1 MTVHWHF
8 LLLGFLLAYKCF
20 GQNLVQNHD
29 FSTNTTNNIYP
40 SLHADIETASF
51 WSRNQSSN
59 GWPSNFIGT
68 SHRIYSANYHQLN
81 TPNPYSGDGVG
92 WLWFYLSPSNLSNTN
107 RVSIHRNELNN
118 ALFKDTIY
126 CVETHVRAFPVF
138 LAGFRYGHTH
148 KNLGFYL
155 TDAPALPTPE
165 PWNDG
170 IVPQVWNNTGYIDN
184 DSAWRQVKG
193 SFTATGGEQ
202 YLFIGNFDPISEP
215 GIQYA
220 FFGTTTH
227 PWDAGI
233 ILFDA
238 VMVYNC
244 RDTVFSITLPDTT
257 VCHGTA
263 VQLLPLVQ
271 GFKLQDTVRTY
282 TWHTPLGSFTQT
294 DSTFLATQPGTY
306 TLEVEINHRFT
317 ATQTITVNWLDPKPD
332 TAFLPPS
339 LPWCRNEQLA
349 LAVPYIDS
357 ATYSWNTGSTDTL
370 IQAERPGYYTVTI
383 NHPCWQYTT
392 GVELLPQNCEDLWV
406 PNAFTPDGD
415 GINDYFEIFG
425 LHQTNGLPLSL
436 TVTDRWGNLV
446 YQNHNYHNEWDGTVG
461 GQPLQAGVYTYRIIY
476 YKVQG
481 GRDYLKQGTVTI
493 IR

>member
-1 MTVHWHF
+1 MYGRIAIVAIAWF
-8 LLLGFLLAYKCF
+8 WLGHATS
-20 GQNLVQNHD
+20 QNLVQNWD
-29 FSTNTTNNIYP
+29 FSTKNP
-40 SLHADIETASF
+40 STPQFGSVLSPIETVAFWTPNKSPNSF
-51 WSRNQSSN
+51 QNNQA
-59 GWPSNFIGT
+59 GT
-68 SHRIYSANYHQLN
+68 AHKLLTGYYQILN
-81 TPNPYSGDGVG
+81 MPNPYTGDAIG
-92 WLWFYLSPSNLSNTN
+92 LIWFYHDLSLVSNNMQRL
-107 RVSIHRNELNN
+107 SIHRNIMSNQLE
-118 ALFKDTIY
+118 KDTIY
-126 CVETHVRAFPVF
+126 CIETYVRAWTGVF
-138 LAGFRYGHTH
+138 GGFHYGYTH
-148 KNLGFYL
+148 KNLGFYF
-155 TDAPALPTPE
+155 TSDTALPSSE
-165 PWNDG
+165 PWNNG

-184 DSAWRQVKG
+184 DSSWRQVKG
-193 SFTATGGEQ
+193 SFTAAGGEQ

-215 GIQYA
+215 AIQIA
-220 FFGTTTH
+220 PSTH
-227 PWDAGI
+227 PWNASMI
-233 ILFDA
+233 WFDA

-294 DSTFLATQPGTY
+294 DSSFLATQPGTY